1 MFVKDSVFSKY
12 LKFDNDKLP
21 LGEKQTL
28 LDLDKLQSKS
38 QISLNNIL
46 YNAARKLLAKVDKA
60 ISDKDYTP
68 LIKGEWGVIPEL
80 ERALWATW
88 NAGWSLGGEHG
99 DKEIDLQKAE
109 FSRKREAKT
118 RSIRNTPAER
128 AIRRR
133 TNRLAKDIS
142 RTEFKRIKQHLLAA
156 VTPQKDT
163 GQPISR
169 TELLKRIE
177 SELGSKTGRFRNR
190 ASTIARTELTFA
202 YNAGRLQTYRESG
215 SVEAVKFYTIVDE
228 RRCPICASRQG
239 LVLPLSNWV
248 LVAANTPPAHP
259 NCRCVWTPVLK
270 EQKKI
275 LNDPKR
281 AVGAFDIV
289 PRPAGWA
296 SAAILAAVLLAGG
309 KSGTLT
315 AVPAAVAT
323 TEIAKIL
330 SEPSIEKVER
340 EEVVTAIPASRPKLM
355 VGSVDLNRAT
365 IQELTSLLPGRSLN
379 VRQARSIIRY
389 RNQTPFQS
397 IDDLRKVPEIGQKT
411 VEKLRQLAEGSEIFV
426 FLSPQNIRTPTQL
439 WASNLGLTRSQAKI
453 VFDEMQKGA
462 FKDLQDLQT
471 RLKGKGIGK
480 KTIENM
486 RKRAVIIQESMGQT
500 SKRYRPT
507 PQQLRLPPVDD
518 QAGFSR
524 QLKKVGRVRDR
535 LVKKMLLRKSRR

>member
-1 MFVKDSVFSKY
+1 M
-12 LKFDNDKLP
+12 
-21 LGEKQTL
+21 GEKQTL
-28 LDLDKLQSKS
+28 LNLDKLQSKS
-38 QISLNNIL
+38 QILLNNIL
-46 YNAARKLLAKVDKA
+46 YIAARKLLTKVDKA

-68 LIKGEWGVIPEL
+68 LIKGDWGVIPEL

-99 DKEIDLQKAE
+99 DKEIDLQEAE

-118 RSIRNTPAER
+118 RSIRNTPAEK

-133 TNRLAKDIS
+133 TNQLAKDIS

-156 VTPQKDT
+156 VTPQRGT
-163 GQPISR
+163 GQPINR
-169 TELLKRIE
+169 AELLKRIE

-215 SVEAVKFYTIVDE
+215 LVEAVKFYTIVDE

-239 LVLPLSNWV
+239 LVVPLSNWA
-248 LVAANTPPAHP
+248 LVAANTPSLHP

-275 LNDPKR
+275 LDDPKR
-281 AVGAFDIV
+281 AVGAFDLV

-309 KSGTLT
+309 KSGTL
-315 AVPAAVAT
+315 APVPAAVAT

-340 EEVVTAIPASRPKLM
+340 EEVVAAIPVSRPKLM
-355 VGSVDLNRAT
+355 VGSIDLNRAT

-389 RNQTPFQS
+389 RNQAPFQS
-397 IDDLRKVPEIGQKT
+397 IDDLKNVPDVGAKT
-411 VEKLRQLAEGSEIFV
+411 VEKLRQLSEGSEIFV

-439 WASNLGLTRSQAKI
+439 WASNLGLTRSQAKT

-518 QAGFSR
+518 SAGFSR
-524 QLKKVGRVRDR
+524 QFKKVSKVRNK
-535 LVKKMLLRKSRR
+535 LVKRMLLRKFRR